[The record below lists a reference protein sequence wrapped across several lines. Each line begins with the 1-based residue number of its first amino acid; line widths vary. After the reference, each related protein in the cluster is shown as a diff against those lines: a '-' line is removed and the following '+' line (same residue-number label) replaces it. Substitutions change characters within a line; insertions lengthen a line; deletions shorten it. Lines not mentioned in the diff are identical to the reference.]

1 MADKTRTRG
10 TALAQL
16 AVSIGIGIVAAV
28 VAGVWGPLWLTPI
41 VGWDAAMVA
50 YLIWTWSSIG
60 HLDAD
65 DTAGHAKK
73 EDPTRRGSDI
83 LLLLANLASL
93 GAVVVVIVN
102 ASQISGVARVM
113 QTILGVVSI
122 VISWIVV
129 HTTYTLR
136 YANLY
141 HNGDPGGV
149 DFNDAAQ
156 PRYGDFAYLAFTIG
170 MTFQVS
176 DTSLTSSAM
185 RRAALRHAL
194 QSYIYG
200 TVIIAA
206 AINIVAGLTK

>member
-1 MADKTRTRG
+1 MRT

-16 AVSIGIGIVAAV
+16 AVSIVIGVIAAV
-28 VAGVWGPLWLTPI
+28 VAAVWGPIWLTPI
-41 VGWDAAMVA
+41 VGWDAAMLT

-60 HLDAD
+60 HLDAEH
-65 DTAGHAKK
+65 TAGHAKK

-93 GAVVVVIVN
+93 GAVVVVIVH

-113 QTILGVVSI
+113 QTILGVASI

-136 YANLY
+136 YASIY
-141 HNGDPGGV
+141 HDGDTGGV
-149 DFNDAAQ
+149 DFNDEGE

-185 RRAALRHAL
+185 RRSALKHAL